1 MRIVRLVQTDEE
13 DYWLRGCGRVGG
25 RWSMKINI
33 IEVAAWIYIIRTVIN
48 AIAIII
54 KVASEP

>member
-1 MRIVRLVQTDEE
+1 
-13 DYWLRGCGRVGG
+13 
-25 RWSMKINI
+25 MKINI

>member
-1 MRIVRLVQTDEE
+1 
-13 DYWLRGCGRVGG
+13 
-25 RWSMKINI
+25 
-33 IEVAAWIYIIRTVIN
+33 VAAWIYIIRTVIN